1 MTSSVLIGF
10 KTECISLLI
19 SELSPTKIVASSARQ
34 SKKFRQI
41 ADSIEEA
48 GIVEPIV
55 VYPDKERR
63 NRYIILDGH
72 MRVEA
77 LKSQGKEEVPCLVAK
92 DDEAFT
98 YNKRIN
104 RLSCVQE
111 NHMIKRAIKN
121 GVPEERIARALGIN
135 QTSLTRKKNL
145 LDGICPEVVSRLKS
159 AKISEHAT
167 QLLKRMKPVRQVE
180 AVELMF
186 ATDNFT
192 KSYVEALLIGTPK
205 SQLADAVE
213 KKKIKG
219 LSDQDYSKMEKEIA
233 ELSRDIK
240 AVESNYGTNMLKLV
254 VANGYV
260 SRLLDNSRISKYIN
274 RNQPEIFERL
284 HSLQESIDADTGVV
298 AK

>member
-1 MTSSVLIGF
+1 M
-10 KTECISLLI
+10 
-19 SELSPTKIVASSARQ
+19 SPTKIVANSARQ

-55 VYPDKERR
+55 VYPDKEQRD
-63 NRYIILDGH
+63 RYIILDGH

-77 LKSQGKEEVPCLVAK
+77 LKSQGKVEAPCLVAK

-205 SQLADAVE
+205 SQLADAAE

-219 LSDQDYSKMEKEIA
+219 LS
-233 ELSRDIK
+233 R
-240 AVESNYGTNMLKLV
+240 
-254 VANGYV
+254 
-260 SRLLDNSRISKYIN
+260 
-274 RNQPEIFERL
+274 
-284 HSLQESIDADTGVV
+284 
-298 AK
+298 